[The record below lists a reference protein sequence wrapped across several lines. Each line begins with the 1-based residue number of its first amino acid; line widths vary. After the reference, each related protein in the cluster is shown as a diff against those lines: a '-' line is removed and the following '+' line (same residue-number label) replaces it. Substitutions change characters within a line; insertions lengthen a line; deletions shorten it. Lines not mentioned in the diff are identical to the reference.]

1 MFWRR
6 MLPPPPSFIFTQPA
20 HSVLVSAH
28 RYQSTNGR
36 TFTNVHELDGSLRAT
51 YGANYI
57 GVYSL
62 EAMNTLHAQVHLLR
76 EADVVLM
83 AHGGPSFCSVP
94 WHLFARAVILQ
105 RCPAYSCTQIRSFRM
120 LLRQDPARC
129 AKIQPLRQDPA
140 TAPRSS
146 SLRQDPATATTLYCV
161 ALTGGNTNAALFMR
175 KNSVLVE
182 MDWMC
187 RGIHLGPCNARAM
200 RGAHPLSS

>member
-6 MLPPPPSFIFTQPA
+6 MLPPSPVIYLHTAFTFCLGVCAQVSIHQRPHLHQCARARREPARNLRCQLHRRLLARSDEHAARPSALVTRSGCRTHGSRWPV
-20 HSVLVSAH
+20 VL
-28 RYQSTNGR
+28 
-36 TFTNVHELDGSLRAT
+36 LRAV
-51 YGANYI
+51 A
-57 GVYSL
+57 SL
-62 EAMNTLHAQVHLLR
+62 
-76 EADVVLM
+76 
-83 AHGGPSFCSVP
+83 
-94 WHLFARAVILQ
+94 
-105 RCPAYSCTQIRSFRM
+105 Y
-120 LLRQDPARC
+120 
-129 AKIQPLRQDPA
+129 
-140 TAPRSS
+140 PRSHPTALPCIFVHPNTIVQNAS